1 MKADV
6 DVVVVGAGTAG
17 LPCAIELAEAGAR
30 VTVLEMDA
38 RVGGTLHGTGGQM
51 SASRSRLQQAKGIAD
66 SPDDHLADIMRIGR
80 AKADPAV
87 ARTAVELAP
96 DTLAWLE
103 GLGLRLP
110 DDQPVLY
117 YGHDPYSIPRTYW
130 PPEMGVGILAV
141 LEPVFAA
148 HVAAGRIDLRLGH
161 RLADLL
167 VEEGRVTG
175 VRADGPGGPVELRA
189 RAVVLATG
197 GYAASRA
204 LFDELHPGLDVIL
217 GGYRTATGD
226 GLVAARRA
234 GAAVRNAECHLS
246 SAGGIETGPEPGTGS
261 IWEAFANT
269 NASFRVPREIF
280 VNARGERFVAEDEPS
295 QDHQERALQAQGGR
309 SWLVFDEAA
318 IDEDESIVI
327 GWSADML
334 RAQADAGDGVVSR
347 AGTIEELARKAGID
361 PAGLARTVAGWNAI
375 CAAGSDPL
383 GRTALD
389 WPIRTPPFYA
399 IRTGGIALLSF
410 AGLAVDGEL
419 RVLDA
424 AGTPIP
430 GLYAAGEV
438 LGAGA
443 TMGAGFCSGMA
454 VTPAI
459 GFGRLLGRRLAG
471 AAGAPGATSP
481 SPTGGR

>member
-1 MKADV
+1 MAI

-17 LPCAIELAEAGAR
+17 LPCAIELAQAGAR
-30 VTVLEMDA
+30 VTVLEKDA
-38 RVGGTLHGTGGQM
+38 RIGGTLHGTGGQL
-51 SASRSRLQQAKGIAD
+51 SASRSRLQAAKGIVD
-66 SPDDHLADIMRIGR
+66 SPADHLADIMRIGR
-80 AKADPAV
+80 GKADPVV

-117 YGHDPYSIPRTYW
+117 YGHDPYRIPRTYW

-141 LEPVFAA
+141 LEPVIAA
-148 HVAAGRIDLRLGH
+148 HFEAGRIDLRLGH
-161 RLADLL
+161 RLVELI
-167 VEEGRVTG
+167 VEEGRVAG
-175 VRADGPGGPVELRA
+175 VRADGPDGPVELRA
-189 RAVVLATG
+189 HAVVLATG

-217 GGYRTATGD
+217 GGYPTATGD
-226 GLVAARRA
+226 GLVVARRA
-234 GAAVRNAECHLS
+234 GAAVRNEGCHLS

-269 NASFRVPREIF
+269 NASFRSPREIF

-309 SWLVFDEAA
+309 SWLVFDAAA
-318 IDEDESIVI
+318 IDVDESVVI
-327 GWSADML
+327 GWSADLL
-334 RAQADAGDGVVSR
+334 RAQAEAGGGVVTR
-347 AGTIEELARKAGID
+347 AGSVEELARQAGID
-361 PAGLARTVAGWNAI
+361 PAGLVRTVAGWNAI
-375 CAAGSDPL
+375 CAAGHDPF

-399 IRTGGIALLSF
+399 VRTGGIALISF

-424 AGTPIP
+424 TGSPIP

-443 TMGAGFCSGMA
+443 TMGAGFCSGMG

-459 GFGRLLGRRLAG
+459 GFGRLLGRRLAN
-471 AAGAPGATSP
+471 AAGCTYP
-481 SPTGGR
+481 R